1 MKDIENRDTILPR
14 VNPARLGSFNSPI
27 PYNPV
32 ILAPDGNSIEAPPTI
47 QSTYSS
53 VLKSTS
59 EGKYFY
65 STYSF
70 FQAYSKQ

>member
-32 ILAPDGNSIEAPPTI
+32 TLAPDANSIEALPTI

-53 VLKSTS
+53 VLQSAS
-59 EGKYFY
+59 EGNYFY
-65 STYSF
+65 STYFSPSTF
-70 FQAYSKQ
+70 